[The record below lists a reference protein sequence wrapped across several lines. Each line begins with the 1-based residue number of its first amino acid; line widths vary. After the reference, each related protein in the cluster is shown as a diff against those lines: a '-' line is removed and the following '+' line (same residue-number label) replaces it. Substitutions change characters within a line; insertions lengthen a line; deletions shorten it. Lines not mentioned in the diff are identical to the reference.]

1 MRLIKLYLIGTLI
14 FTGCGGDDENGG
26 NSTPVPAVKKERPVL
41 ALDAANKRLDTD
53 PTPTLQVSGLT
64 ALSGVLRLYS
74 DSSCTTAAG
83 DEVEVT
89 QATAEMTADTLTAG
103 NYQFYVQ
110 HTDSEGI
117 KGDCAGGLEYT
128 VEVLTMENTMANDA
142 TPDINVAG
150 LQIHSGTFQLFSEAT
165 CTTAASATVTVTGSE
180 AAVTANTVAAGVHQ
194 FWGVH
199 TDGDGNVGGCHEL
212 GSYRYTT
219 ESLTL
224 AKTAPTVAVGYGTYP
239 TLSVTG
245 LSVLNGSVQLYG
257 DSDCSSA
264 FGAAVSVSA
273 ATATITPASMATGSH
288 QLHVQHT
295 DGDGRAGPCVGS
307 VAYEF
312 HRGAKK
318 IAAGRAHTCAILDDD
333 SLKCWGENDSGQIGD
348 GTTDDSHNPVAVGLG
363 NQSAVAIGASGGHT
377 CAIRGDN
384 SLVCWGNGGAGQLGS
399 GNISNQNTPTAVNL
413 GASKTAQA
421 IGLGGQ
427 HSCAILNDN
436 TLVCWGRAHGGRLGD
451 GQSSTDRHSP
461 VSINLGS
468 NKLAKAIG
476 IGGDHSCAILDDTN
490 DNNNDDTLVCWGHVS
505 SGQVGD
511 GQNTTNRS
519 SPVSVNPGD
528 TVKAVAGGD
537 SHTCA
542 ILDDNTLKCWGW
554 NNIGQVGNGNTTDQN
569 SPQSVNLGNSR
580 TATAVSGGK
589 WHTCAIRD
597 DGSVVC
603 WGHAGNGQLGIGSA
617 STDTCTYS
625 SVDFDCK
632 KTPTVAS
639 LGAGRTAT
647 AITTGDNHTCAILDD
662 NSLKCWGRNG
672 DGQLGDGTTVNKN
685 VPTLISLD

>member
-1 MRLIKLYLIGTLI
+1 MRLTKLLLIGTLI

-26 NSTPVPAVKKERPVL
+26 NSAPVPAVKKERPVL
-41 ALDAANKRLDTD
+41 SLDTANKRLDTD

-64 ALSGVLRLYS
+64 VLNGVLRLFS

-83 DEVEVT
+83 GEVEVT

-117 KGDCAGGLEYT
+117 KGNCAGGLEYAM
-128 VEVLTMENTMANDA
+128 EVLTMDSTMANDA

-150 LQIHSGTFQLFSEAT
+150 LQIHSGTLQLFSEAT
-165 CTTAASATVTVTGSE
+165 CATAASATVTVTAGE
-180 AAVTANTVAAGVHQ
+180 AAVTANTVAAGVHR

-199 TDGDGNVGGCHEL
+199 TDGDGNEGHCQEL

-264 FGAAVSVSA
+264 FGDPVTVSA
-273 ATATITPASMATGSH
+273 TTATVTPASMATGSH
-288 QLHVQHT
+288 DLHVQHI
-295 DGDGRAGPCVGS
+295 DSDGRAGPCVGS

-318 IAAGRAHTCAILDDD
+318 IAAGASHTCAILDDD
-333 SLKCWGENDSGQIGD
+333 SLKCWGININGQIGD
-348 GTTDDSHNPVAVGLG
+348 STNLGRTRPVAVGLG
-363 NQSAVAIGASGGHT
+363 NQSAVAISTGNNHT

-384 SLVCWGNGGAGQLGS
+384 SLVCWGMGLYGRLGT
-399 GNISNQNTPTAVNL
+399 GNTNNQNAPTAVNL
-413 GASKTAQA
+413 GSNKTAQA
-421 IGLGGQ
+421 IGLGSQ
-427 HSCAILNDN
+427 HSCAILNDS
-436 TLVCWGRAHGGRLGD
+436 TLKCWGSASNGRLGD
-451 GQSSTDRHSP
+451 GQTSTNQHSP

-476 IGGDHSCAILDDTN
+476 VGGHHNCVILDDTN
-490 DNNNDDTLVCWGHVS
+490 DNNNDDTLVCWGLS
-505 SGQVGD
+505 NAGQVGD
-511 GQNTTNRS
+511 GHTTDRS

-528 TVKAVAGGD
+528 TVKAIAGGD
-537 SHTCA
+537 AHTCA
-542 ILDDNTLKCWGW
+542 ILDDNSLKCWGW
-554 NNIGQVGNGNTTDQN
+554 NTFGTVGNGNTTNQN

-580 TATAVSGGK
+580 SATTVSAGIY
-589 WHTCAIRD
+589 HSCAIRD
-597 DGSVVC
+597 NGSLVC
-603 WGHAGNGQLGIGSA
+603 WGMADFGQLGIGSA
-617 STDTCTYS
+617 STDTCTYIG
-625 SVDFDCK
+625 DDYDCK
-632 KTPTVAS
+632 KSPTVVNLGTDRTAVAIS
-639 LGAGRTAT
+639 LGQH
-647 AITTGDNHTCAILDD
+647 HTCAILDD
-662 NSLKCWGRNG
+662 NSLVCWGRNRY
-672 DGQLGDGTTVNKN
+672 GQLGDGTTVNKN